1 MIFSNDIHA
10 FYATFYATV
19 SAIIFYLLSSYLKKK
34 NPQSLLEGC
43 QHDIHELHKRFENAD
58 VEVEKEREKWMMDR
72 DEFESVQNKMRIQ
85 IDELKDNL
93 RQSTEKIEEL
103 EQKQK
108 VQSKF

>member
-1 MIFSNDIHA
+1 M
-10 FYATFYATV
+10 
-19 SAIIFYLLSSYLKKK
+19 
-34 NPQSLLEGC
+34 EGC
-43 QHDIHELHKRFENAD
+43 QRDIHELHKRFENAD

-72 DEFESVQNKMRIQ
+72 DEFESVRNKMKKQ